1 MSLMEEVPVTVK
13 YWEGVEEPIPKE
25 VLLTVKRLLMV
36 VVAEIVVVPVTDRVS
51 SMITEPRLDAE
62 RVKLRLSEG

>member
-1 MSLMEEVPVTVK
+1 MSLWEEVPITVK
-13 YWEGVEEPIPKE
+13 YWEGVEEPIPTLA
-25 VLLTVKRLLMV
+25 LLTVKRLLMV